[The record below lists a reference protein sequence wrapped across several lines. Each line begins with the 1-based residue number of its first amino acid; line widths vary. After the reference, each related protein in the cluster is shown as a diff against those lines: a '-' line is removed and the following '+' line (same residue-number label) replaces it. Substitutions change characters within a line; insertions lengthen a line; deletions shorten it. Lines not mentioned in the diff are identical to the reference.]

1 MMVEAS
7 LIVGVAI
14 VVINLLPML
23 FKKYKLLVVTG
34 AISVFLAMLL
44 LTGVI

>member
-1 MMVEAS
+1 MVEAS

-44 LTGVI
+44 LTGVV

>member
-44 LTGVI
+44 LTGVV